1 MNKNEYTIRW
11 EIPDDYR
18 TVENITREAFW
29 NLYVPGCGEH
39 YFVHVLRNH
48 GDFVPE
54 LDFVLEM
61 DRKII
66 GYVMYSKSKLIDE
79 NGEEKRI
86 LTLGPLC
93 VHPNYQR
100 MGYGKALVEH
110 SFDKALDL
118 GYDTIV
124 VFGNPGNYVPRG
136 FKSCKKYNVYLE
148 GDVYPT
154 AMMVKELKAGV
165 LDGRK
170 WLYCGS
176 SVVELC
182 SDTEAVE
189 RFDALFPPKEKK
201 WQPSQEEFYI
211 YSHSVIND

>member
-1 MNKNEYTIRW
+1 MNKKGYTIRW
-11 EIPDDYR
+11 ERPDDYR

-29 NLYVPGCGEH
+29 NLYVPGCDEH
-39 YFVHVLRNH
+39 YFVHVLRKH
-48 GDFVPE
+48 EDFVPE

-61 DRKII
+61 DGKII

-79 NGEEKRI
+79 NREEKEI

-100 MGYGKALVEH
+100 MGYGKALMEY
-110 SFDKALDL
+110 SFNKAIEL
-118 GYDTIV
+118 GYDNVV

-136 FKSCKKYNVYLE
+136 FKSCKKYNVCLE

-176 SVVELC
+176 SAVELC
-182 SDTEAVE
+182 SDAEAVE
-189 RFDALFPPKEKK
+189 RFNALFPPKEKK